1 MKKEDPKHQIQAPDM
16 KRGFEDFYVTLF
28 LQTFE
33 EGAFLSAYVYIISTT
48 GWKTQLIKLNSY
60 IWQ

>member
-1 MKKEDPKHQIQAPDM
+1 M

-33 EGAFLSAYVYIISTT
+33 EGAFLSCIGYIISTT